1 MVEADTHVLWDQFNT
16 EGPKGPA
23 LCPRGRT
30 TIELLGRDLWRVT
43 TPHVQSFVLISMLRG
58 QPKTPPSDDD
68 LAVLN
73 YHLKV
78 LYRLGS

>member
-1 MVEADTHVLWDQFNT
+1 MVYPNGAI
-16 EGPKGPA
+16 
-23 LCPRGRT
+23 LCPGGRT
-30 TIELLGRDLWRVT
+30 TIELLGRDSWPVT

-58 QPKTPPSDDD
+58 KPKTPPRGDD

-78 LYRLGS
+78 EI